1 MALVVV
7 FVVVPLIELA
17 LVIEVASRVGVI
29 PAVLLLLFF
38 SAAGAWLTKREG
50 TTAFR
55 RIQDGL
61 AAGRMPTTEVIDG
74 FLVMLGGAMMLVPG
88 FLTDLLGLLLMIPPV
103 RAMVRGLAGALIAHR
118 VARRVRITGARLGG
132 DDPTLA
138 GRYRAYRRPGEPPVG
153 DFRRTEVDVIDV
165 DGEEIILTD
174 PVAELSPPHQPEP

>member
-7 FVVVPLIELA
+7 FLVVPLIELA

-29 PAVLLLLFF
+29 TAALLLLFF

-55 RIQDGL
+55 RIQEGL
-61 AAGRMPTTEVIDG
+61 AAGRMPTTEVVDG

-103 RAMVRGLAGALIAHR
+103 RAMARGAAGALIAHR
-118 VARRVRITGARLGG
+118 VARRVRVTGARLGS
-132 DDPTLA
+132 DDATLA
-138 GRYRAYRRPGEPPVG
+138 GRYRAYRRPGDPPVG
-153 DFRRTEVDVIDV
+153 DFRRSEVDVIDV

-174 PVAELSPPHQPEP
+174 PVAELSPPHQPER